1 MADYNCSAC
10 DELRQNSSDFYIN
23 GVTDSV
29 CTQLQNDKGFSG
41 KSTDCE
47 DLDDANDCL
56 IRGMESE
63 IDAYDA
69 CDWQEYMHK
78 FVGNVWT
85 VIKAIICAICGL
97 WKFVNKHE
105 CEINQLLDG
114 ESFFLSETP
123 SEDAYIVAG
132 KGVSYLQRKGD
143 TDKYSTDIT
152 FTYIG
157 GGLARLTGG
166 LTFHTSDFE
175 EDTDAYEVRSVE
187 NDTKGY
193 TKVSKGDSRSGNP
206 NWGKTGNT
214 VDGNELV
221 YEVRINL
228 KSDSYKHIQSIFAGF
243 GQETNGHGFHVSHNV
258 YYGGEWA
265 DGQHG
270 RCDPD
275 NGKPKED
282 GMSYGHQ
289 VPDGWVFVQMR
300 MSYIFDLGDRDWAT
314 PRSFLG
320 MRFDRSDMC

>member
-85 VIKAIICAICGL
+85 VIKAIICSICGL

-105 CEINQLLDG
+105 CELNGLLTPVKFKVG
-114 ESFFLSETP
+114 EDVTESSYL
-123 SEDAYIVAG
+123 VAG
-132 KGVSYLQRKGD
+132 KGVSYLAR
-143 TDKYSTDIT
+143 TDEDDYSTDIT

-166 LTFHTSDFE
+166 LVFHTTSFKENSDVRE
-175 EDTDAYEVRSVE
+175 ISELKKLDPDNDGYDTIKKK
-187 NDTKGY
+187 T
-193 TKVSKGDSRSGNP
+193 SREGNE
-206 NWGKTGNT
+206 NWGKTGDT
-214 VDGNELV
+214 VDGNELI
-221 YEVRINL
+221 YEVRLL
-228 KSDSYKHIQSIFAGF
+228 KSQYPRVKSFYSGF
-243 GQETNGHGFHVSHNV
+243 GQEANGHGFHVSHNV
-258 YYGGEWA
+258 YTEGEWA
-265 DGQHG
+265 AGQHG
-270 RCDPD
+270 ACDD
-275 NGKPKED
+275 NGKPKKD
-282 GMSYGHQ
+282 GYSYGHK
-289 VPDGWVFVQMR
+289 VPEGWIYIQMR
-300 MSYIFDLGDRDWAT
+300 MSYIFELGDGDWAT

-320 MRFDRSDMC
+320 MRLNNDDC